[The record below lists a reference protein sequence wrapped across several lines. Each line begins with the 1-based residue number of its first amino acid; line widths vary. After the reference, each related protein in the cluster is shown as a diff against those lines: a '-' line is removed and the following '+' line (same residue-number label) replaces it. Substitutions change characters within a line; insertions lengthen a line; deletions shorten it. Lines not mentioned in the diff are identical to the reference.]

1 MELEIEGYYKHL
13 DLFSSAGGRFSF
25 LNINYSNPDSYQFDE
40 RDELLYQDRGK
51 FEPSIKYQLPH
62 KGEVKKWDAW
72 VSSGMLYI
80 DGYFE
85 SQENQRVANI
95 NKTKQQI
102 IDEAM
107 MLLGKIDEMV
117 PGALLGNIR
126 IQALIDNPGKNIKNW
141 RITVDKSP
149 KEFILTMIKS
159 YLRKIKEQVDAA
171 EEEIH
176 TIDEHKFNTIKEAE
190 TKKIKKRLVS
200 FFNKYFFQNTWR
212 RDELILELINQL
224 DWDFF
229 IASLLVEAPDCSLD
243 ELCEIERNRIWE
255 LITEWKQFLKN
266 QLIDLGQPNPW
277 HLTQLIIDNDKA
289 VKISGNLWDGNKWLG
304 TRALFISF
312 VVKLFENL
320 LLHDNIRSKR
330 VLRKVC
336 NAHNFTNVTPQ
347 NLSLY
352 STVIKDSELKE
363 MLKNR
368 RKTRM

>member
-1 MELEIEGYYKHL
+1 
-13 DLFSSAGGRFSF
+13 
-25 LNINYSNPDSYQFDE
+25 
-40 RDELLYQDRGK
+40 
-51 FEPSIKYQLPH
+51 
-62 KGEVKKWDAW
+62 
-72 VSSGMLYI
+72 
-80 DGYFE
+80 
-85 SQENQRVANI
+85 
-95 NKTKQQI
+95 
-102 IDEAM
+102 
-107 MLLGKIDEMV
+107 
-117 PGALLGNIR
+117 
-126 IQALIDNPGKNIKNW
+126 
-141 RITVDKSP
+141 
-149 KEFILTMIKS
+149 
-159 YLRKIKEQVDAA
+159 
-171 EEEIH
+171 
-176 TIDEHKFNTIKEAE
+176 
-190 TKKIKKRLVS
+190 
-200 FFNKYFFQNTWR
+200 
-212 RDELILELINQL
+212 LELINQL